1 MDLLNIANYSENY
14 LLQGVHLLGNAD
26 FTKPETQQN
35 VKSILGDRR
44 VDCVLSDMAPNAT
57 GVRSLDQEN
66 ITKLCYSVLR
76 FAALVSSVNASLLVK
91 LWNNGDVPQ
100 LEQNMLRFYEKVKF
114 IKPAASRTDSAEV
127 FMLAKGFLGLK
138 T

>member
-1 MDLLNIANYSENY
+1 M
-14 LLQGVHLLGNAD
+14 LGNAD
-26 FTKPETQQN
+26 FMKADTQDK

-76 FAALVSSVNASLLVK
+76 FAVLVSSVNASLLVK
-91 LWNNGDVPQ
+91 LWNNGDVKQ
-100 LEQNMLRFYEKVKF
+100 LEKDMLRFYEKVRF
-114 IKPAASRTDSAEV
+114 IKPAASRDDSAEL
-127 FMLAKGFLGLK
+127 FMLAKGFVGLK
-138 T
+138 V

>member
-1 MDLLNIANYSENY
+1 M
-14 LLQGVHLLGNAD
+14 LGNAD
-26 FTKPETQQN
+26 FTKPETQEK

-57 GVRSLDQEN
+57 GVRALDQEN
-66 ITKLCYSVLR
+66 ITTLCYSVLR
-76 FAALVSSVNASLLVK
+76 FACLVSSVNANLLVK
-91 LWNNGDVPQ
+91 LWNNGSVPQ
-100 LEQNMLRFYEKVKF
+100 LEQDMLRFYEKVRF
-114 IKPAASRTDSAEV
+114 IKPAASRSDSAEV

>member
-1 MDLLNIANYSENY
+1 M
-14 LLQGVHLLGNAD
+14 GNAD
-26 FTKPETQQN
+26 FTKPETQEK

-66 ITKLCYSVLR
+66 ITKLCYTVLR
-76 FAALVSSVNASLLVK
+76 FAVLMSSVNASLLVK
-91 LWNNGDVPQ
+91 LWSNGDAAQ
-100 LEQNMLRFYEKVKF
+100 LEQDMLRFYEKVKF
-114 IKPAASRTDSAEV
+114 IKPVASRMDSAEI
-127 FMLAKGFLGLK
+127 FMLAKGFVGLK

>member
-1 MDLLNIANYSENY
+1 MTKVQFRIS
-14 LLQGVHLLGNAD
+14 QGVHLLGNAD
-26 FTKPETQQN
+26 FMKPATQEN

-76 FAALVSSVNASLLVK
+76 FAALVSSAEASLLVK
-91 LWNNGDVPQ
+91 LWNNGQVPQ
-100 LEQNMLRFYEKVKF
+100 LEQHMLRFYEKVKF
-114 IKPAASRTDSAEV
+114 IKPAASRTDSSEV
-127 FMLAKGFLGLK
+127 FMLAKGFRGLK

>member
-1 MDLLNIANYSENY
+1 MNIKIR
-14 LLQGVHLLGNAD
+14 LFVFKGVHLLGNAD
-26 FTKPETQQN
+26 FTKPETQQK

-76 FAALVSSVNASLLVK
+76 FAALVSSVDASLLVK

-100 LEQNMLRFYEKVKF
+100 LEQDMLRFYQKVKF
-114 IKPAASRTDSAEV
+114 IKPAASRGDSAEV
-127 FMLAKGFLGLK
+127 YMLAKGFVGLK
-138 T
+138 S